1 MLAALLTPF
10 LLALLFSLVLEPPI
24 ALLTKFYGS
33 RRLAALLIFGLFL
46 ALLLLG
52 AGFGLA
58 RLFAEAQKLLLYLTR
73 WELTTDWWRSDW
85 EVYLADY
92 GMELAAGL
100 VHLLQATPS
109 AMVSLFVT
117 LFATYYLC
125 VEPDL
130 PLRLLALLLPKA
142 WLGRLHLVYQS
153 ALAAFSAYLRAQAVV
168 MLTSTLWAMLGLYV
182 LGVDYVLLL
191 GLLIGLCVLLPV
203 LGPGTLLLPWALLV
217 ALQGDSH
224 LAIGLL
230 VIYLVILISRQLLEP
245 KIMAAGLG
253 LHPMAALAAGF
264 VGLTFLGPFGL
275 LIGPLLTSL
284 GYCIYREGWRQA

>member
-100 VHLLQATPS
+100 VHLLQATP
-109 AMVSLFVT
+109 
-117 LFATYYLC
+117 
-125 VEPDL
+125 
-130 PLRLLALLLPKA
+130 
-142 WLGRLHLVYQS
+142 
-153 ALAAFSAYLRAQAVV
+153 
-168 MLTSTLWAMLGLYV
+168 
-182 LGVDYVLLL
+182 
-191 GLLIGLCVLLPV
+191 
-203 LGPGTLLLPWALLV
+203 
-217 ALQGDSH
+217 
-224 LAIGLL
+224 
-230 VIYLVILISRQLLEP
+230 
-245 KIMAAGLG
+245 
-253 LHPMAALAAGF
+253 
-264 VGLTFLGPFGL
+264 
-275 LIGPLLTSL
+275 
-284 GYCIYREGWRQA
+284 